1 MLDNTPRNRVQGA
14 WVAPLVG
21 TVLTLPV
28 GLIALAVGGL
38 SPMACDS
45 CNDADA
51 KRFDMSFDT
60 AFTVLQVGLAASL
73 ALLIV
78 SWCLVSDERAER
90 RWLFALLPIGTVLIS
105 LILFLSLV
113 DWPS

>member
-1 MLDNTPRNRVQGA
+1 MPDNTPKKRGQGA

-45 CNDADA
+45 CEDADA
-51 KRFDMSFDT
+51 ARFDTSFDT
-60 AFTVLQVGLAASL
+60 AFTVLQLGLAASL
-73 ALLIV
+73 ALLIAG
-78 SWCLVSDERAER
+78 WCLIGDERAER

-105 LILFLSLV
+105 LMLFLSLV